1 MKHSIIKTQKGIGLI
16 EVLIATVVV
25 AVGLLAVA
33 SLQGK
38 LMSSS
43 GDSKTRSEA
52 RVLAERKI
60 EDLRNNVTVE
70 TVNSVSGYNDIAVG
84 TSTDSIAGTNAS
96 FTRSW
101 TISGAAAPNRK
112 KISVRVGWDGNGDG
126 DVTDADEIVNIV
138 TEMAWINP
146 ANSLLYATEN
156 SGSGTSAV
164 PSPRQNASEDVA
176 AEKVLGGAALSI
188 SGTSGVDASLAVT
201 IPSTT
206 EYPGGCGTVTLHL
219 VDADSHFYTL
229 IHAGSSCVE
238 DGVIAVFL
246 CTATCIH
253 IQNHFGGVVHR
264 IAGTVHSTSPNGF
277 DTIKVAWT
285 SSSVS
290 DCYNGPVTE
299 ISNKGSNQYRYRPYE
314 CIYAGNC
321 DADVNGSGCN
331 YGVTAA
337 QISARKVG
345 PGGEYG
351 DVGLLG
357 VDDQGKREQVCFLE
371 DTVNP
376 ATSPLLQ
383 TGGNEV
389 LNDTYLYPVTKRFY
403 AARRI
408 KRNAS
413 INDQKTEGI
422 NHSYTNHNFLVVPRG
437 SGGTANK
444 VCHNTAVPGT
454 VVPAATAAGIQLPP
468 REILR
473 TLNEVELNTSLS
485 VTNYTGAAGTAKTFT
500 GTVTGSA
507 TKLKLIIPEV
517 GNCYL
522 NNNTNSAVA
531 ATLYACAAPEN
542 ATGIAINGGSSEHPT
557 SNPAVFKPCTKTTDI
572 TACNWTTD
580 FP

>member
-60 EDLRNNVTVE
+60 EELRNKVTVK
-70 TVNSVSGYNDIAVG
+70 TVNSVSGYNDIAAG
-84 TSTDSIAGTNAS
+84 TSTDSITGTNAS

-101 TISGAAAPNRK
+101 TISGADAPNRK

-188 SGTSGVDASLAVT
+188 SGTSGVDASLTVT
-201 IPSTT
+201 IPVTK
-206 EYPGGCGTVTLHL
+206 EYPGGCGTVTLQQ
-219 VDADSHFYTL
+219 VAADSHFYTL

-238 DGVIAVFL
+238 DGVIAVFF

-264 IAGTVHSTSPNGF
+264 IVGTVHSTSPNGF

-299 ISNKGSNQYRYRPYE
+299 VRKTGTDQYRYRPYE

-331 YGVTAA
+331 YGVTAE
-337 QISARKVG
+337 QIRAKKVG

-389 LNDTYLYPVTKRFY
+389 LNETYLYPVTKRFY

-408 KRNAS
+408 KRNGS
-413 INDQKTEGI
+413 INDQKTEGM

-437 SGGTANK
+437 SGGDANE
-444 VCHNTAVPGT
+444 VCHDTAVPG
-454 VVPAATAAGIQLPP
+454 AATVAGIQLAP

-473 TLNEVELNTSLS
+473 TLNEVEFNKSLLL
-485 VTNYTGAAGTAKTFT
+485 TNYAGTAGTAKTFI
-500 GTVTGSA
+500 GDIRGSA
-507 TKLKLIIPEV
+507 AKLKLIIPDE

-522 NNNTNSAVA
+522 NNNIDSAVA
-531 ATLYACAAPEN
+531 ATLYACAVPADAAN
-542 ATGIAINGGSSEHPT
+542 IAIKGGSNAYPAT
-557 SNPAVFKPCTKTTDI
+557 NPAVFGACAKTTDG
-572 TACNWTTD
+572 TTCNWPVN
-580 FP
+580 F